1 MERPILFSTAMIQA
15 ILEGRKTQTR
25 RVIKPQP
32 LPDADIKKAMINGI
46 LHVRDENYV
55 LGEDLGGVD
64 CTYANYRPAPYQ
76 LSDML
81 WVRETWGSIAT
92 QNVRQGG
99 YDQWFVYKAAP
110 RCELPEKFKWRPS
123 IFMPREAARIFL
135 KVKNVRVE
143 RLQEITEEDAKAEGM
158 TRHLRSVLGYA
169 AAESEEEFNL
179 TQAKSTFRLLWD
191 SMNKKR
197 GYGWDKNPW
206 VWVIEF
212 ET

>member
-1 MERPILFSTAMIQA
+1 MERPILFSAAMIQA

-76 LSDML
+76 LGDVL

-110 RCELPEKFKWRPS
+110 RCELPEEFKWRPS

-135 KVKNVRVE
+135 TVKDIRVE
-143 RLQEITEEDAKAEGM
+143 RLQEITEEDAKAEGCI
-158 TRHLRSVLGYA
+158 TFAEKIGDGKSKDVL
-169 AAESEEEFNL
+169 EFDL
-179 TQAKSTFRLLWD
+179 TARDAFVELW
-191 SMNKKR
+191 NNINAKR

-212 ET
+212 EI